1 LDTHYMYNKV
11 NGMAELL
18 DVLDKMD
25 WTSFLQD
32 DNTNTFNVVST
43 FHIIKKVL
51 VVWKGSD

>member
-11 NGMAELL
+11 NDMAKLL

-32 DNTNTFNVVST
+32 DSTSTFNVVST